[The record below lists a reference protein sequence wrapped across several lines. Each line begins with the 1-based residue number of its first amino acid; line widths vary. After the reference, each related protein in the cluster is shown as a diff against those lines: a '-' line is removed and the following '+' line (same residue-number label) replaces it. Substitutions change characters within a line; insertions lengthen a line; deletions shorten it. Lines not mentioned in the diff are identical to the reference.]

1 MIRPVDFAGRLIFTV
16 DFKGQVSIGQAWAK
30 TQTKTKPNARPA
42 SFQQAKRKVTLYSSA
57 KTGGV
62 HSCSTRQKVSYHKGI
77 MKDTGLRDWQYVTFY
92 ITQKGYDED
101 PLRCL
106 GPKEAKMMIKEVH

>member
-1 MIRPVDFAGRLIFTV
+1 
-16 DFKGQVSIGQAWAK
+16 
-30 TQTKTKPNARPA
+30 
-42 SFQQAKRKVTLYSSA
+42 
-57 KTGGV
+57 
-62 HSCSTRQKVSYHKGI
+62 
-77 MKDTGLRDWQYVTFY
+77 MKDTSLRDWQYVTFY

>member
-1 MIRPVDFAGRLIFTV
+1 M
-16 DFKGQVSIGQAWAK
+16 
-30 TQTKTKPNARPA
+30 
-42 SFQQAKRKVTLYSSA
+42 LYL
-57 KTGGV
+57 TE
-62 HSCSTRQKVSYHKGI
+62 GI
-77 MKDTGLRDWQYVTFY
+77 LPQRTMKDTSLRDWQYVTFY